1 MIIIKLN
8 KLNTFFAFFTQE
20 YAFLVK
26 NFSFNFKKSLLLGVF
41 FIIYLF
47 LIISG
52 ETIPF
57 PLVILIYSCFG
68 FIVFASFLFSFYYL
82 PKYFFPKLYKSL
94 SLIKYIFWFAI
105 TMLFGTVLS
114 YFFHCFVYK
123 NSIDYFGFILY
134 VKYISV
140 LLFPILF
147 LAILL
152 DYIST
157 LKNKLYDI
165 ESINNQISSNFSISK
180 TENKTYKF
188 ISENKKENLELI
200 PKDILFICAADNY
213 IEVFYLNNNNE
224 LEKKLIRSKIKTI
237 ENDLHNHFLVKT
249 HRSYLCNLKNVS
261 RVSKTQNN
269 YFLHFDRYNI
279 KIPVSSQNT
288 EHVFDELN
296 KKN

>member
-1 MIIIKLN
+1 
-8 KLNTFFAFFTQE
+8 LNTFFNFFTQE
-20 YAFLVK
+20 YSFLVK
-26 NFSFNFKKSLLLGVF
+26 NFPFNFKKSLLLGVF

-52 ETIPF
+52 ETISF
-57 PLVILIYSCFG
+57 PTVILVYSCFG

-105 TMLFGTVLS
+105 TMLFGTILS

-147 LAILL
+147 
-152 DYIST
+152 
-157 LKNKLYDI
+157 
-165 ESINNQISSNFSISK
+165 
-180 TENKTYKF
+180 
-188 ISENKKENLELI
+188 
-200 PKDILFICAADNY
+200 
-213 IEVFYLNNNNE
+213 
-224 LEKKLIRSKIKTI
+224 LIRSKIKTI

-269 YFLHFDRYNI
+269 YFLHFDMYNI
-279 KIPVSSQNT
+279 KIPVSSLNT
-288 EHVFDELN
+288 EHVFNELN
-296 KKN
+296 RKN